1 MIESARMG
9 EDSKL
14 GTFLLA
20 DYIQRIAA
28 TDGMKPDIKP
38 VLFGLF
44 GEVGGIMATA
54 KKHHREGNAYYGYQL
69 AVEEEFGD
77 ALWYLAALCRRL
89 EVDLEK
95 IIDQVISGAEYTSV
109 IAASDLSSGSISR
122 IVSPK
127 AVRPI
132 DDALLTLGQAAA
144 NLLTVGD
151 GGIDPTA
158 LLLDFVDQYLKALE
172 VAQLSFAGIARANL
186 DKTVGRFV
194 APILEELPTF
204 DSGFLEEEQL
214 PKKFEIEIKERAS
227 GKSYLRWNSV
237 FVGDP
242 LTDNIG
248 DPDGYRF
255 HDVFHFAHAAILH
268 WSPVMRALIKQKR
281 KSVPN
286 FDEAQ
291 DGGRAIVV
299 EEGLTAWIFSRAK
312 DLAFFD
318 GQDRVSFDMLK
329 TVEGFVKGYEVEQ
342 CPLSLWERAILE
354 GYAVFR
360 KVRENGGGVI
370 IGDRANRTI
379 EYRPL
384 VGEVTDETSAIH

>member
-1 MIESARMG
+1 MNQVSNG
-9 EDSKL
+9 

-20 DYIQRIAA
+20 NYLQEVVA

-77 ALWYLAALCRRL
+77 TLWYLAALCRRISL
-89 EVDLEK
+89 DLED
-95 IIDQVISGAEYTSV
+95 IIDEVISGAEYTSV
-109 IAASDLSSGSISR
+109 IAASDLSTGSISR
-122 IVSPK
+122 ITSPK
-127 AVRPI
+127 VVRAI
-132 DDALLTLGQAAA
+132 DDALLSLGQAAA
-144 NLLTVGD
+144 NLLEVGENVT
-151 GGIDPTA
+151 DPKP

-172 VAQLSFAGIARANL
+172 VAQLSFAQIARTNL
-186 DKTVGRFV
+186 KKTIGRFV
-194 APILEELPTF
+194 VSNPEDLP
-204 DSGFLEEEQL
+204 DYDRGFLREERL
-214 PKKFEIEIKERAS
+214 PEKFEIEIRERAS
-227 GKSYLRWNSV
+227 GKSYLRWNEV
-237 FVGDP
+237 FIGDP

-281 KSVPN
+281 KSVPD

-312 DLAFFD
+312 DLEFFES
-318 GQDRVSFDMLK
+318 QDSVSFDMLK
-329 TVEGFVKGYEVEQ
+329 TIEGFIKGYEVEN
-342 CPLSLWERAILE
+342 CPLSLWERAILD
-354 GYAVFR
+354 GYTVFR

-379 EYRPL
+379 EYKPL
-384 VGEVTDETSAIH
+384 TKGGTDEAKGVH